1 MPWTFHLT
9 YNECCR
15 SSDTQS
21 WFRTPQTGPWSL
33 RMCRPGKSHVLNVQL
48 LSSSESSIKFSF
60 FFFKV
65 ILNNMYLVDPLPP
78 PKNLKIFLTKAWH
91 CLTQSLYFWHR
102 NILVSVILHSF
113 LLWLSSG
120 TLVNISVHW
129 RPSPSS
135 PSWFIS
141 RLTVSSFQNILTD
154 RRKYSNNFKEIFE
167 QKIFKF

>member
-1 MPWTFHLT
+1 MSWTFHIT
-9 YNECCR
+9 YNECCH

-33 RMCRPGKSHVLNVQL
+33 RMYRPGKPCSDVLNVQL
-48 LSSSESSIKFSF
+48 LSSSESSLKFSF

-65 ILNNMYLVDPLPP
+65 IKQHVLGWSTTTTKKSQN
-78 PKNLKIFLTKAWH
+78 LTKAWH

-135 PSWFIS
+135 PSWFIF
-141 RLTVSSFQNILTD
+141 RLTVSSFQNILAD
-154 RRKYSNNFKEIFE
+154 RKKYSNNFKEIFE